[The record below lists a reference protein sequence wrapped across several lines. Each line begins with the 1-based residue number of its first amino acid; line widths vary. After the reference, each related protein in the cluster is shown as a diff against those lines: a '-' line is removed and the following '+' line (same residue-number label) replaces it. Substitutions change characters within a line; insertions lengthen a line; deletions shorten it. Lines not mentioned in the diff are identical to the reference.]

1 MKVRGLVGGMTTMMA
16 HTFVFIVV
24 KTYPLLVKHVDRHG
38 AFLLYGF
45 ISVIGILLARLC
57 AIILQY
63 LITYYSH
70 NILLFLLARDKGKNT
85 SGDRRLFQ
93 WTHFHTKDKEG

>member
-45 ISVIGILLARLC
+45 ISVIGIFQTRFYVQVLM
-57 AIILQY
+57 IFF
-63 LITYYSH
+63 SH
-70 NILLFLLARDKGKNT
+70 NILLFLLARDKGKIT
-85 SGDRRLFQ
+85 SRD
-93 WTHFHTKDKEG
+93 

>member
-45 ISVIGILLARLC
+45 ISVIGIFYTRFYVQVLM
-57 AIILQY
+57 IFF
-63 LITYYSH
+63 SH
-70 NILLFLLARDKGKNT
+70 NILLFLLARDKGKIT
-85 SGDRRLFQ
+85 SRD
-93 WTHFHTKDKEG
+93 